1 MKNQF
6 KVNDIVKIVDIN
18 LLDCYNPETDEKD
31 LFWGDKFE
39 VLEVIEY
46 DEEDCDLLVKS
57 LRFGSKSLIN
67 AQRFILV

>member
-6 KVNDIVKIVDIN
+6 KVNDIVKIIDID

-31 LFWGDKFE
+31 LFLGDKFE

-67 AQRFILV
+67 YNRFILA